1 MYMNEFGFNNFEM
14 LIIKKT
20 KKYIVVI
27 TLGLL
32 EFCAGVVLLK
42 FSANPLIFILARYLI
57 RAGIKDVIKR
67 VKATTEC
74 EEIDLQTFG
83 IEKSVSITFY
93 AINLVIGKEIT
104 LIEDRFK
111 NKLLSIIKE
120 ECFSLVINY
129 GNRFIANKLLKNIIS
144 QLTEKIKENLMDNVM
159 NIIELNGDNI
169 DKYIQYDK

>member
-1 MYMNEFGFNNFEM
+1 MYMNEFGFNNFEI

-20 KKYIVVI
+20 KKYIGNIVVI

-32 EFCAGVVLLK
+32 EFCAVVVLLK

-67 VKATTEC
+67 VKAFCNKFSYRKRNNT
-74 EEIDLQTFG
+74 
-83 IEKSVSITFY
+83 
-93 AINLVIGKEIT
+93 N
-104 LIEDRFK
+104 RFK

-159 NIIELNGDNI
+159 NIIELNGENI

>member
-57 RAGIKDVIKR
+57 RTGIKDVIKR

-83 IEKSVSITFY
+83 IEKSVSITFF
-93 AINLVIGKEIT
+93 AINLVIEKKT
-104 LIEDRFK
+104 PIEDTFK
-111 NKLLSIIKE
+111 K
-120 ECFSLVINY
+120 NY
-129 GNRFIANKLLKNIIS
+129 
-144 QLTEKIKENLMDNVM
+144 
-159 NIIELNGDNI
+159 
-169 DKYIQYDK
+169 

>member
-83 IEKSVSITFY
+83 IE
-93 AINLVIGKEIT
+93 
-104 LIEDRFK
+104 
-111 NKLLSIIKE
+111 
-120 ECFSLVINY
+120 
-129 GNRFIANKLLKNIIS
+129 
-144 QLTEKIKENLMDNVM
+144 
-159 NIIELNGDNI
+159 
-169 DKYIQYDK
+169 